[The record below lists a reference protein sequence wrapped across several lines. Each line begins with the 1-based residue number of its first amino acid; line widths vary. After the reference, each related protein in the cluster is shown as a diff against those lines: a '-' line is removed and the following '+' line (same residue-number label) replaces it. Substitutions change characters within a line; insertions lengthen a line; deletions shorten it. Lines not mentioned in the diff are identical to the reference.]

1 MTIHTPTSQA
11 SQADIYVPTASCAS
25 PLPGALEEGGAAVE
39 VPGDT
44 GMRMSVSDLRL
55 MEADAAT
62 LREARATAQLM
73 LAGPDLFAACLA
85 VLEWATN
92 DVCDDFQVFAED
104 IVPMV
109 EEAIKKARSG
119 Q

>member
-1 MTIHTPTSQA
+1 
-11 SQADIYVPTASCAS
+11 
-25 PLPGALEEGGAAVE
+25 
-39 VPGDT
+39 
-44 GMRMSVSDLRL
+44 MSVYDLQGRP
-55 MEADAAT
+55 MEANTAA
-62 LREARATAQLM
+62 LREARAEAQLM
-73 LAGPDLFAACLA
+73 LAAPSLYAACLA

-109 EEAIKKARSG
+109 EDAIKKARSG